1 MIKLSNEAEQTAETK
16 REATSLLKKLNKF
29 ETAFLTILWN
39 TILTR
44 VNETSKLLQST
55 SIELSTAVALLKSL
69 SAFLVIQRE
78 NFGDY
83 YQKTLDAMTALGD
96 MTCEREFEIRRA
108 RRPRRADDD
117 SLQPAVVLTGEE
129 RFRIECYYV
138 ILDSL
143 VGDLNRRTNAYAEI
157 NQRFSFLNPHE
168 DIDTATA
175 AMHNTVEFYQGHLEP
190 DLVQEWTQW
199 RAFMEELPSSQK
211 DAAITSA
218 SLMLQVMSRYNM
230 QSAFPNV
237 NIALRIYVALPVS
250 NCSGERSFSHLKRIK
265 NCLRSTMLQ
274 DRLSALAIL
283 NIENELVKNI
293 DFGQLVEA
301 FATAK
306 SRRRH
311 V

>member
-1 MIKLSNEAEQTAETK
+1 MLLTK
-16 REATSLLKKLNKF
+16 E
-29 ETAFLTILWN
+29 
-39 TILTR
+39 
-44 VNETSKLLQST
+44 
-55 SIELSTAVALLKSL
+55 
-69 SAFLVIQRE
+69 
-78 NFGDY
+78 
-83 YQKTLDAMTALGD
+83 
-96 MTCEREFEIRRA
+96 
-108 RRPRRADDD
+108 
-117 SLQPAVVLTGEE
+117 
-129 RFRIECYYV
+129 
-138 ILDSL
+138 
-143 VGDLNRRTNAYAEI
+143 
-157 NQRFSFLNPHE
+157 
-168 DIDTATA
+168 
-175 AMHNTVEFYQGHLEP
+175 
-190 DLVQEWTQW
+190 
-199 RAFMEELPSSQK
+199 
-211 DAAITSA
+211 TSA

>member
-1 MIKLSNEAEQTAETK
+1 MDD
-16 REATSLLKKLNKF
+16 LNK
-29 ETAFLTILWN
+29 
-39 TILTR
+39 
-44 VNETSKLLQST
+44 
-55 SIELSTAVALLKSL
+55 
-69 SAFLVIQRE
+69 
-78 NFGDY
+78 
-83 YQKTLDAMTALGD
+83 
-96 MTCEREFEIRRA
+96 
-108 RRPRRADDD
+108 
-117 SLQPAVVLTGEE
+117 
-129 RFRIECYYV
+129 
-138 ILDSL
+138 
-143 VGDLNRRTNAYAEI
+143 RTNAYAEI
-157 NQRFSFLNPHE
+157 NDRFSILNPHE
-168 DIDTATA
+168 DIDSATA
-175 AMHNTVEFYQGHLEP
+175 ASHKTVKFYQGHLEP

-199 RAFMEELPSSQK
+199 KAFMGDLPSSQK

-218 SLMLQVMSRYNM
+218 SVMLQVMSRYNM

-306 SRRRH
+306 SRRRRE
-311 V
+311 